1 MARRCNISTSQ
12 RLDVEPLQHENAMA
26 ARIYRAATSQS
37 CDCRTSER
45 YKFAVSHYCNAATV
59 KCCDSAPSQ
68 QHTVAISSGHSIV
81 TLKHWFKPARDKFMK
96 KNREAS
102 ELAARLAAAAR
113 QPAGATSVPTR
124 PQTAP
129 QSPAE
134 PTIARV
140 AAEPARPK
148 KTRVKEPQTV
158 PITLRPD
165 SALWNKFVLKASER
179 TREEGRVIS
188 AQQIMLEALERSDA

>member
-1 MARRCNISTSQ
+1 
-12 RLDVEPLQHENAMA
+12 
-26 ARIYRAATSQS
+26 
-37 CDCRTSER
+37 
-45 YKFAVSHYCNAATV
+45 
-59 KCCDSAPSQ
+59 
-68 QHTVAISSGHSIV
+68 
-81 TLKHWFKPARDKFMK
+81 MK

-113 QPAGATSVPTR
+113 QPAGTSSVPMP
-124 PQTAP
+124 PQITAE
-129 QSPAE
+129 PAAK
-134 PTIARV
+134 PTIARA
-140 AAEPARPK
+140 AAEPAKQK
-148 KTRVKEPQTV
+148 KTKMKEPQTV